1 MTRLVSFKQWPIMAK
16 IMTISVVSIT
26 VVSAV
31 VLLLFAP
38 QIERRL
44 LEAKKEGVK
53 NVVDVAFATF
63 AEMDQLARTGQ
74 LTLAEAQARAA
85 RKLETTRYG
94 DNEYFWINDVDVR
107 MIMHPIRPELDGL
120 DQSATRDPRGKYL
133 FREFVKVARSA
144 GAGFVEYLWPKPGE
158 TVSVP
163 KISYVRLYE
172 PWGWILGS
180 GVYVDDVQR
189 DMARI
194 RWVLLSGTALF
205 MVVTLGFA
213 ALIGTGI
220 TRPLRKVITGLKDIA
235 SGKGDIVLT
244 KRIAITSIDE
254 IGLLSSEFN
263 GLMEAI
269 GSLTVFKK
277 VIEEDESVEEVYA
290 RLGEVFT
297 GSLGM
302 KECHILEVV
311 GAQGKM
317 VQVYPAA
324 ADPVGPRCDPQVLE
338 SCDLCKAKRTGHT
351 ISSLTYPAICRHFRG
366 EPGQEHC
373 CIPMVVGG
381 GAIGVVQFVLEG
393 GERRAV
399 ARETE
404 ASLYRVEQYIK
415 ESLPVIE
422 TKRLM
427 TTLREASLR
436 DPMTGLHNRRYL
448 QEYTEKIV
456 AGALRRGKK
465 VGLVM
470 CDLDYFKQVNDT
482 HGHAV
487 GDLVLKETSAV
498 ISRSVRESDIVIR
511 FGGEEFLV
519 VLLDVNE
526 GEAMTIAEKIRG
538 RVEGT
543 KIKVPD
549 GVLTKTISL
558 GVSEFPTDTGALWH
572 CIKFADVALY
582 KAKEAGRNRS
592 VRFTADMWKEEQ
604 F

>member
-1 MTRLVSFKQWPIMAK
+1 MTRLVSFKQWPILAK

-107 MIMHPIRPELDGL
+107 MIMHPIRPELDGR
-120 DQSATRDPRGKYL
+120 DQSATRDPSGKYL

-311 GAQGKM
+311 GATGKM
-317 VQVYPAA
+317 VQVYPAS
-324 ADPVGPRCDPQVLE
+324 ADPAPPRCDPQVLE

-399 ARETE
+399 ARASE
-404 ASLYRVEQYIK
+404 AGLYRVEQYIK

-487 GDLVLKETSAV
+487 VDLVLKETSAV

-549 GVLTKTISL
+549 GVLSKTISL